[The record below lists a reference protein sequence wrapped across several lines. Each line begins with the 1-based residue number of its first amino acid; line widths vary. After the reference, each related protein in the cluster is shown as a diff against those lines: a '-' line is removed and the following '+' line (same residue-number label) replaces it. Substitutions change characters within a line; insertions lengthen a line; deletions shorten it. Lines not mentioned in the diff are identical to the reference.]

1 MSRSDRDN
9 RAATRLIGAAIVA
22 ALGVAMYCA
31 MFYSAGYGSG
41 YNERQAHIEAKHYAS
56 DTPQQIERECGA
68 KAGEATRE
76 CIAKIIDAERESQR
90 SESDLAA
97 QWKAADWVMWAGII
111 AGAQLIA
118 TALGLYF
125 VKRTL
130 DATLEAVE
138 DTGKATVAMERQ
150 NELAARQ
157 QRPWVTIGLAEP
169 FISRSDGGILLVCIV
184 ELGNIGATP
193 AFDAHVDFALAPA
206 IHNPI
211 YDFQI
216 VAENVCALVD
226 ADETVERLIVLPQGK
241 ARSQI
246 FVSLTPNDPR
256 HPFDDGVVPTFM
268 VWANYALPDGSLA
281 HTSAWF
287 TVAPKNTPGHPGL
300 IIWDVERLEGEEEP
314 LLDIESHG
322 YIRVT

>member
-1 MSRSDRDN
+1 MPRSDRGKQS
-9 RAATRLIGAAIVA
+9 AARLIGTILVA
-22 ALGVAMYCA
+22 VLGIGAYWA

-41 YNERQAHIEAKHYAS
+41 YNERQAHIEAKHYVS

-138 DTGKATVAMERQ
+138 DTGKATQAMERQ

-157 QRPWVTIGLAEP
+157 QRPWIWIESVEVTIGRN
-169 FISRSDGGILLVCIV
+169 STNSGI
-184 ELGNIGATP
+184 N
-193 AFDAHVDFALAPA
+193 
-206 IHNPI
+206 
-211 YDFQI
+211 
-216 VAENVCALVD
+216 
-226 ADETVERLIVLPQGK
+226 K
-241 ARSQI
+241 
-246 FVSLTPNDPR
+246 
-256 HPFDDGVVPTFM
+256 
-268 VWANYALPDGSLA
+268 DGSYYQINKYDTDAAVQIMAFIPLRQV
-281 HTSAWF
+281 S
-287 TVAPKNTPGHPGL
+287 
-300 IIWDVERLEGEEEP
+300 EGR
-314 LLDIESHG
+314 IQ
-322 YIRVT
+322 YV